1 MDKPLWEYRDM
12 NAERKEKVT
21 VRYTKAE
28 LAALDGEAKTLGMTR
43 SEYIRTLMMH
53 GKSRLYIEYLHGLV
67 EQINT
72 KMGELAEQ
80 KAVPESTTLTPA
92 AAAASP
98 DVLQRILVGLQIL
111 HSKIEKSEAK
121 MAVTEE
127 KIEHIEAFC
136 DARAQG
142 AIGHLIKDFGVDG
155 TALQKPSAEV
165 FSRKFKKQANAT
177 IQEQPK

>member
-1 MDKPLWEYRDM
+1 M
-12 NAERKEKVT
+12 ASERKQIVT
-21 VRYTKAE
+21 MRYTPQE
-28 LAALDGEAKTLGMTR
+28 LAVLDGEAKTLGMSR
-43 SEYIRTLMMH
+43 SEYIRVLMQH

-72 KMGELAEQ
+72 RMGELAEQ
-80 KAVPESTTLTPA
+80 KTTPESGILSTA

-98 DVLQRILVGLQIL
+98 DVLQRILTGLQIL
-111 HSKIEKSEAK
+111 HSKLEKSEAK
-121 MAVTEE
+121 MVETEE

-155 TALQKPSAEV
+155 TALQKPGAEAFV
-165 FSRKFKKQANAT
+165 RKFKK
-177 IQEQPK
+177 

>member
-1 MDKPLWEYRDM
+1 M
-12 NAERKEKVT
+12 NTERKEKVT

-43 SEYIRTLMMH
+43 SEYIRVLMHH

-80 KAVPESTTLTPA
+80 KAAPESTTLSPSA
-92 AAAASP
+92 ASASP
-98 DVLQRILVGLQIL
+98 DVLQRILAGLQIL
-111 HSKIEKSEAK
+111 HGK
-121 MAVTEE
+121 MAQSEE

-142 AIGHLIKDFGVDG
+142 AIGHLLLPFDVDA
-155 TALQKPSAEV
+155 TPLQKEGAER
-165 FSRKFKKQANAT
+165 FARKFKKQNN
-177 IQEQPK
+177 QPNRSS